1 MSTFA
6 IYAFVVTGLYIA
18 YMSGA
23 IMMDL
28 FSKKGQKKDSTE
40 VFNNSDMGDDADEER
55 STVVDETDD
64 GYTFH
69 HPVEEST
76 VISDDDSDQG
86 EATNYVDDDGEG
98 TAQEEQPVD
107 INPDDED
114 LLEEESMESKAA
126 YESLKA
132 VQEQMDAVYPT
143 YQEEYRSDE
152 FGFVMVQPISS
163 KTRILRKMVTL

>member
-18 YMSGA
+18 YMAGA
-23 IMMDL
+23 ILMDL
-28 FSKKGQKKDSTE
+28 FGKKGQKKDSTE
-40 VFNNSDMGDDADEER
+40 VFNNSDMGGDADEER

-64 GYTFH
+64 GYAVH
-69 HPVEEST
+69 HPGEEPPA
-76 VISDDDSDQG
+76 ISDEDTDQG
-86 EATNYVDDDGEG
+86 ETVTFVDDDGEG

-107 INPDDED
+107 TNPDDED

-132 VQEQMDAVYPT
+132 VQEQMDAVQPT

-152 FGFVMVQPISS
+152 FGFVMAQPISS
-163 KTRILRKMVTL
+163 KTRILRKMVKL

>member
-18 YMSGA
+18 YMAGV

-28 FSKKGQKKDSTE
+28 LGKKGQKKDSTE

-55 STVVDETDD
+55 STVIDETDD
-64 GYTFH
+64 GYAVH
-69 HPVEEST
+69 HPGEESP
-76 VISDDDSDQG
+76 VISDDDSEQSETDTFIG
-86 EATNYVDDDGEG
+86 DDDEG

-107 INPDDED
+107 TNPDDED
-114 LLEEESMESKAA
+114 LLEQESMESMAA

-132 VQEQMDAVYPT
+132 VQEQMDAVQPT

-152 FGFVMVQPISS
+152 FGFVMAQPISS
-163 KTRILRKMVTL
+163 KTRILRQLVTL